1 MKIQMVA
8 ETRDPEFFRKT
19 INEMGSIA
27 YTMDEQGN
35 VKEAIYFSGSRLIR
49 LTGKIAEETAK
60 IIKAEGYPFK
70 EIDIDLSNGILL
82 LK

>member
-1 MKIQMVA
+1 MKIQMIA
-8 ETRDPEFFRKT
+8 ETQDPEFFRKT
-19 INEMGSIA
+19 INEMGSIV
-27 YTMDEQGN
+27 YTVDAQGN

-49 LTGKIAEETAK
+49 LSGKIPEETAK
-60 IIKAEGYPFK
+60 IIKADGHEFK